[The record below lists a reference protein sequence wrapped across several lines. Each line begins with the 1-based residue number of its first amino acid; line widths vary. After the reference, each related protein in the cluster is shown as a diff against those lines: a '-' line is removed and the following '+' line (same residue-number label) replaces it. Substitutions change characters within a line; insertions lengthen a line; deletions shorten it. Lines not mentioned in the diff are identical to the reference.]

1 MTFASSTRPRIHDH
15 LRSQRFQTI
24 AISELL
30 EELIER
36 LSSVSFHQ
44 KQPHLSTLIL
54 SSSMAFTNINR
65 ALPRLATSTI
75 RSQNIFRP
83 PRASPFNHTGFYV
96 PGSRRTFLDSW
107 LAKVERKIHE
117 MERKEE
123 EILQELERNKPGSRQ
138 RMTNTWLYK
147 KRKEAEQKAR
157 ALDKDLDERID

>member
-1 MTFASSTRPRIHDH
+1 M
-15 LRSQRFQTI
+15 
-24 AISELL
+24 
-30 EELIER
+30 
-36 LSSVSFHQ
+36 
-44 KQPHLSTLIL
+44 
-54 SSSMAFTNINR
+54 N
-65 ALPRLATSTI
+65 
-75 RSQNIFRP
+75 
-83 PRASPFNHTGFYV
+83 
-96 PGSRRTFLDSW
+96 SW